1 MKNQSVE
8 TKELVQFITQQSAAE
23 IKQVQEKTELEKKVA
38 SLTAERDSLQAQ
50 LDQLKADIAKLEA
63 EIEAQKLKEAELAK
77 DLAKAQEQAAGIFL
91 NAIKI
96 NSIQEYVIFYISHEN
111 KNELFLYIKH
121 AVYSQHHIDIPLFCI
136 ILNS

>member
-38 SLTAERDSLQAQ
+38 ALTAERDSLQTQ

-77 DLAKAQEQAAGIFL
+77 DLAKAQEQAAGIFFERHK
-91 NAIKI
+91 N
-96 NSIQEYVIFYISHEN
+96 IFNTGICDI
-111 KNELFLYIKH
+111 L
-121 AVYSQHHIDIPLFCI
+121 HIT
-136 ILNS
+136 